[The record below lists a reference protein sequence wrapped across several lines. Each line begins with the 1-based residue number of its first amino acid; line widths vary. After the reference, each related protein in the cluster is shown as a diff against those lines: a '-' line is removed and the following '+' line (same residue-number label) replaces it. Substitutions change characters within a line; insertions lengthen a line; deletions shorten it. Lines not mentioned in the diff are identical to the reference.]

1 MNEVATAV
9 VVELAKEFV
18 GLMQELDPKWSKAY
32 YRFRS
37 EGARYGSNAS
47 YVIDANVS
55 LIGALK
61 WAGFYERMNAHGAKL
76 LEILGKTQGVFLLTI
91 NDELNY
97 DIKFDWE
104 NLGRWEITKLNG
116 GTGLPQDI

>member
-1 MNEVATAV
+1 MDDVATAV
-9 VVELAKEFV
+9 VIELAKEFMA
-18 GLMQELDPKWSKAY
+18 LMRELEPKWSTAY
-32 YRFRS
+32 YRFRL

-47 YVIDANVS
+47 YVNDSNVS
-55 LIGALK
+55 LVGALK

-91 NDELNY
+91 DGQFNY

-104 NLGRWEITKLNG
+104 NLSRWEITKVNG
-116 GTGLPQDI
+116 GTGLPKEF